1 MATRKELEQALSN
14 PNVRKMLDLI
24 AASEGVKHGYNT
36 IFGNERFNNL
46 NQHPNVL
53 KGFTQ
58 TNGVKNGTTAAGRYQ
73 FLNKTWNNLQKQ
85 YGFNDFG
92 ANNQDLGAIALIAGR
107 GALADVQRGDYK
119 AAIGKL
125 GKEWASLP
133 SSTYAQGKRSWDF
146 VSKQLGRPISSQEY
160 QPQMVNLSSVGIS
173 QPKQAQQ
180 QAYKPQMVDLK
191 SVGISGSQPQQ
202 QSAYSPQ
209 LVDLKSVGIG

>member
-1 MATRKELEQALSN
+1 MKLSELQQAYAN
-14 PNVRKMLDLI
+14 PNVRKYLDFI
-24 AASEGVKHGYNT
+24 ASSEGVKHGYNT

-46 NQHPNVL
+46 GAHPNVR
-53 KGFTQ
+53 KEFTQ
-58 TNGVKNGTTAAGRYQ
+58 TDGKKNYTTAAGRYQ
-73 FLNKTWNNLQKQ
+73 FLNGTWGNLQKQ
-85 YGFNDFG
+85 YGFRDFSPQS
-92 ANNQDLGAIALIAGR
+92 QDLGAIALIAQR
-107 GALADVQRGDYK
+107 GALNDVMSGNWNG
-119 AAIGKL
+119 ATGKL